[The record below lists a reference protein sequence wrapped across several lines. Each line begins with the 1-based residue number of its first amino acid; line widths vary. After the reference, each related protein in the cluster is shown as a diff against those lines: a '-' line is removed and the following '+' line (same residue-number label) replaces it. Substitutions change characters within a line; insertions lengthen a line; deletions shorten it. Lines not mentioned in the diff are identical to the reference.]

1 MEEVYVNGE
10 FSQSHNPVALTNNYM
25 GPRSSKRSFSSAVI
39 LSLGLLNIFLLVG
52 LITLSVYLHGAATSV
67 SATSSNISSMTEDEN
82 HLKANLSTVINK
94 LSSMT
99 EERDLLHTRLTE
111 KTREL
116 ERLQSL
122 SKQKKTCASGWRMF
136 SCSCYFLSEKTGSWD
151 EGRSDCR
158 DRGADLVVIDSSEE
172 QDFLVSFIQKPTW
185 IGLNDK
191 EEEGR
196 WKWVDGTPLS
206 FLTYWRTG
214 QPDNGGG
221 DPQWGE
227 EDCVHI
233 RTDSSWNDL
242 SCGNSLPWVCEKLP

>member
-1 MEEVYVNGE
+1 MYHTVVQKLKYNV
-10 FSQSHNPVALTNNYM
+10 FV
-25 GPRSSKRSFSSAVI
+25 
-39 LSLGLLNIFLLVG
+39 LV
-52 LITLSVYLHGAATSV
+52 
-67 SATSSNISSMTEDEN
+67 
-82 HLKANLSTVINK
+82 
-94 LSSMT
+94 
-99 EERDLLHTRLTE
+99 
-111 KTREL
+111 
-116 ERLQSL
+116 
-122 SKQKKTCASGWRMF
+122 
-136 SCSCYFLSEKTGSWD
+136 
-151 EGRSDCR
+151 
-158 DRGADLVVIDSSEE
+158 E

-214 QPDNGGG
+214 QPDNGDG